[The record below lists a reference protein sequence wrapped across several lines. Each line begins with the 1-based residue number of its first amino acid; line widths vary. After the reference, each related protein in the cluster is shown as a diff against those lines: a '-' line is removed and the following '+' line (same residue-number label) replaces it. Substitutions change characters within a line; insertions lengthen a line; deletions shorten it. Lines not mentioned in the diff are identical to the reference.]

1 MYNSQ
6 FFLFELF
13 CPYLAYTE
21 NSLPLPLREAK
32 NKKEKE
38 EKKQGSSFKQRYRRH
53 LSRKKKEKEKEEE
66 KRRVQ
71 HKTEIQET
79 CIKEKERKGK

>member
-53 LSRKKKEKEKEEE
+53 VSR
-66 KRRVQ
+66 
-71 HKTEIQET
+71 
-79 CIKEKERKGK
+79 